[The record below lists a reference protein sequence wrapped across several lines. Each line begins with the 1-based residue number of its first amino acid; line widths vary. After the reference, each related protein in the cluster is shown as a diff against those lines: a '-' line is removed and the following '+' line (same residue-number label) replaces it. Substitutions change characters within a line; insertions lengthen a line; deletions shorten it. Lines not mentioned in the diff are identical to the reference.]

1 MKKILIAAILV
12 VMLLQCAPFATA
24 KTVELSAADFAP
36 KRASFCE
43 IFVEPN

>member
-1 MKKILIAAILV
+1 MKKILIATITV
-12 VMLLQCAPFATA
+12 VMLLQYAPFATA
-24 KTVELSAADFAP
+24 KTVELSTADFAP

>member
-1 MKKILIAAILV
+1 MKKFLVAAMAIA
-12 VMLLQCAPFATA
+12 MLLQYAPYASSATM
-24 KTVELSAADFAP
+24 ELSAAEFAP

>member
-1 MKKILIAAILV
+1 MRKILITAMAIT
-12 VMLLQCAPFATA
+12 MLLQYAPFATA
-24 KTVELSAADFAP
+24 KTMELSTADFGP

>member
-1 MKKILIAAILV
+1 MKKFLVAAMAIA
-12 VMLLQCAPFATA
+12 MLLQYAPFATA
-24 KTVELSAADFAP
+24 KTVELSTADFAP